1 MSNDNHDQRN
11 VNPYAALYGSDG
23 NVFLPNGL
31 PLNVPN
37 NALALPMANAWPVV
51 DHEAKALYDRQIQAM
66 QAQLDAFKSSV
77 DSGYSHYTALEKM
90 VESGERAKQELARL
104 RSGPAY
110 PPTVQPH
117 ETLLEPRPSAR
128 IEELP
133 SPGTSSRFGPS
144 HRTQQQHAQPH
155 NFHPPPQHT
164 QQNSMHSPYS
174 SQQHARLAQ
183 PTAQPYMPFN
193 QRPQSGLPSQYRVPG
208 PSSLN
213 ASHVNPASVSGH
225 RWPPQEVPIAA
236 KPQTNIPNTGQSSF
250 SSLQGALGPKA
261 ASTPS
266 SMDKPTKMSQAS
278 SSSSTS
284 ALPTWSGQ
292 TQKSSTRSTAT
303 PEEEVRQ
310 WIPSLIKFLEQ
321 ELPKFAATGRPGTYY
336 CDMPTIRVYKDE
348 LSQVWVT
355 LTASGVPEE
364 RYKMEEL
371 TKEILLRFVTH
382 WKRLVPGAV
391 TPTAKSTTPSTP
403 QLPSTS
409 TSSGAAKPSQSTDA
423 TKHDTIQSTS
433 LAKPSNSSNA
443 TAVDFI
449 QATPAKGKK
458 AGQLAR
464 DILRALGKTPPT
476 NDQSKNSVAGEE
488 QPEKSA
494 APGATAPSL
503 VNGAQSSVQDMNVD
517 DDVIPPIAHLSPTPS
532 SPGPHE
538 EVSAKASTKVLAKA
552 MPTGPEPSPL
562 NIKAPPQPSSSK
574 PVFSP
579 TSAFASLPL
588 RPMVSKPPSFPK
600 PAPQPQPYGAEANQI
615 FTSSSTALPLPQRAV
630 PKKRPRSAVSVE
642 IPIKSPPRSL
652 KKKPLDDVKTPLFLR
667 SSSSPID
674 HPIPDADM
682 NFHGPPD
689 SPTGF
694 DGQQK
699 HGVTTQSRKSGKLR
713 QVEVVIPPPPPYV
726 ARYLKKTG
734 KRQAVDRDYS
744 TSESTEDTL
753 SEPEPAG
760 ADSIPGSVIEEYDL
774 EESKMVWEAGE
785 RARRRPCMWKECDT
799 VLNSAKT
806 LLTHLRR
813 FHGDGVELGGD
824 ESVHICS
831 WHHCGQIFADQESF
845 FKHIDRHA
853 WYPLCCIYEGCD
865 ETSRSTRQLRHHYET
880 SHKEGD
886 AMKPTP
892 DPFPRLSL
900 AEPPALPPSIP
911 PYILAARVIPATISQ
926 ARHSTLGPWVL
937 RRLFPPVNVRAKR
950 HHLGAIRLSTGSDNP
965 YEFLNGFSRPAKVPQ
980 LEDLNSAEVSLA
992 AHNGMS
998 LQPSSSSSGVLKVV
1012 MPVPDNEDAPKSEP
1026 SD

>member
-1 MSNDNHDQRN
+1 MSNDNHDHRN
-11 VNPYAALYGSDG
+11 VNPYAALYGPGS
-23 NVFLPNGL
+23 NVSLPSGL

-37 NALALPMANAWPVV
+37 NALALPMTNAWPVV

-66 QAQLDAFKSSV
+66 QAQLDAFKSTV

-110 PPTVQPH
+110 SPTVQPH
-117 ETLLEPRPSAR
+117 ETLLGPRPSAR

-133 SPGTSSRFGPS
+133 SPGTSSRLGPS
-144 HRTQQQHAQPH
+144 HRTQQQHVQSQL
-155 NFHPPPQHT
+155 FHPPPQQT
-164 QQNSMHSPYS
+164 QQNSMHNPYP
-174 SQQHARLAQ
+174 SQQRARLAQ
-183 PTAQPYMPFN
+183 PIAQPYMPFN
-193 QRPQSGLPSQYRVPG
+193 QRPQSGLSPQYRAPG
-208 PSSLN
+208 PSSVN
-213 ASHVNPASVSGH
+213 TSHVNPASVSGQ
-225 RWPPQEVPIAA
+225 RWPPQGIHIQGAPIAA
-236 KPQTNIPNTGQSSF
+236 QPQTNISITEQSSF
-250 SSLQGALGPKA
+250 SSLKGALGPKA

-266 SMDKPTKMSQAS
+266 SMGKPAKMSQAS
-278 SSSSTS
+278 SSSSAS
-284 ALPTWSGQ
+284 ALPTWSSQ
-292 TQKSSTRSTAT
+292 TQKSSTRSAL
-303 PEEEVRQ
+303 PEEEAKQ
-310 WIPSLIKFLEQ
+310 WIPSLVTFLEQ
-321 ELPKFAATGRPGTYY
+321 ELPKFAATGRPKTYY
-336 CDMPTIRVYKDE
+336 CDMQTIRVYKDE

-355 LTASGVPEE
+355 LTANGVPEE
-364 RYKMEEL
+364 RYKLEEL
-371 TKEILLRFVTH
+371 TKETLLRFLTH

-391 TPTAKSTTPSTP
+391 TPAAKSTTSSTP
-403 QLPSTS
+403 QLSSTFTPS
-409 TSSGAAKPSQSTDA
+409 GVAKPSQSTDA
-423 TKHDTIQSTS
+423 TKHDTVQPTS
-433 LAKPSNSSNA
+433 SAKPSNSSNA
-443 TAVDFI
+443 TAADPI
-449 QATPAKGKK
+449 QTTPAKGKK

-476 NDQSKNSVAGEE
+476 NGPSGNSVTSKK
-488 QPEKSA
+488 QPEKSVE
-494 APGATAPSL
+494 PGATASSS
-503 VNGAQSSVQDMNVD
+503 VNGLQSFAPDMNVD
-517 DDVIPPIAHLSPTPS
+517 DGVIPPIAHLSPTPS
-532 SPGPHE
+532 SPGPHDE
-538 EVSAKASTKVLAKA
+538 ASAKVLATA
-552 MPTGPEPSPL
+552 TTIVPEPLPPH
-562 NIKAPPQPSSSK
+562 IKALPQPSSSD

-588 RPMVSKPPSFPK
+588 RPMVSRLPSFPK
-600 PAPQPQPYGAEANQI
+600 PTPQLQPYGAETNQ
-615 FTSSSTALPLPQRAV
+615 FPSSSGIALPPQREV

-642 IPIKSPPRSL
+642 IPIKSPPRSP

-667 SSSSPID
+667 SSSSPVD
-674 HPIPDADM
+674 QSIPDTDM

-689 SPTGF
+689 TPTDF
-694 DGQQK
+694 DGQQE
-699 HGVTTQSRKSGKLR
+699 HGVAAQSRKSGKLR

-726 ARYLKKTG
+726 ARYLKKAG
-734 KRQAVDRDYS
+734 KRQAVDRNYS
-744 TSESTEDTL
+744 ISESTEDT
-753 SEPEPAG
+753 SSRRESAG

-785 RARRRPCMWKECDT
+785 KARRRPCMWKECDMI
-799 VLNSAKT
+799 LNSAKT
-806 LLTHLRR
+806 LLAHLRR
-813 FHGDGVELGGD
+813 FHGDSVELGGD

-892 DPFPRLSL
+892 DPFPRPSL
-900 AEPPALPPSIP
+900 AEPPALPPTIP

-926 ARHSTLGPWVL
+926 ARHNTLGPWVL
-937 RRLFPPVNVRAKR
+937 RRLFPPVNVRPKR
-950 HHLGAIRLSTGSDNP
+950 HHRGAIRLSTDSDNP
-965 YEFLNGFSRPAKVPQ
+965 YEFLSGFSRPAKVPQ

-1012 MPVPDNEDAPKSEP
+1012 MPVLDNEDVPKSEP